1 VSLRNGGGVLGG
13 VPDGRM
19 PFFVTQGTGTGVAL
33 LLLLCGRTRA
43 VVGSKPWA
51 GRMLRYLAVVA
62 TLMVVACHGP
72 AREAGGS
79 PTAVAGE
86 DEPVD
91 ENRPAQPLNKELS
104 APRGGVMVTVSNWVL
119 RYEGTISDGRPR
131 FLESILSGDAKDVV
145 FDTKH
150 SALYP
155 FGNYGIKI
163 LRFDQNSVSY
173 IIETTD

>member
-1 VSLRNGGGVLGG
+1 
-13 VPDGRM
+13 
-19 PFFVTQGTGTGVAL
+19 
-33 LLLLCGRTRA
+33 
-43 VVGSKPWA
+43 
-51 GRMLRYLAVVA
+51 MLRYLAVVA
-62 TLMVVACHGP
+62 TSILVACHGP
-72 AREAGGS
+72 AREAGEGPAATS
-79 PTAVAGE
+79 GE
-86 DEPVD
+86 DEPTD
-91 ENRPAQPLNKELS
+91 ASRPAQPLNKELS

-145 FDTKH
+145 FDAKH

-163 LRFDQNSVSY
+163 LRYDQSSVSY